1 MEIQVYVLEVSRQEN
16 TVMMNP
22 GRFAEL
28 LDILNLTTED
38 VEGEDEIVIKL
49 R

>member
-1 MEIQVYVLEVSRQEN
+1 
-16 TVMMNP
+16 MNP